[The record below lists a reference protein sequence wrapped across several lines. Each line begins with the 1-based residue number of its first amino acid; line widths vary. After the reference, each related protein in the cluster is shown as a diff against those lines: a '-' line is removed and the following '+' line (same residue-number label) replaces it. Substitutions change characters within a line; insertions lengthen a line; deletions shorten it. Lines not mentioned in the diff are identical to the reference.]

1 MITKMFKTIFNKPT
15 VHGIIEQETYETKVA
30 LLSAQSSLEYY
41 TAMVSY
47 YKTKL
52 TRLEA
57 TKTQ

>member
-1 MITKMFKTIFNKPT
+1 MFKTIFNKPT